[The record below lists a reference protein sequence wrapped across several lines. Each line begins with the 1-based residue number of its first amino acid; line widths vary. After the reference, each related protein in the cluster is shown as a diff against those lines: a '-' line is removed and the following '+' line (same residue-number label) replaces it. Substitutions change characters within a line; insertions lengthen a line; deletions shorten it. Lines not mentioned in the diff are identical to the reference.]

1 VAGQAAEAATAPQIA
16 LDTRRR
22 TRIAHMTEAPRE
34 AREQQQPSTRERI
47 QRTAIALFS
56 EHGYEHTSL
65 REIAEQLGVTKAA
78 LYYHFKTKEDIAA
91 SFFDSY
97 AEDLDRICDWGDTQP
112 RGLETRTELLRRYA
126 EVIRAHQPVLR
137 FMQNNQAALTR
148 LDRMSV
154 FRLRQRRLHA
164 LLVESDAPLIH
175 RLRAW
180 DAITTLY
187 SNWITYPRVDDSED
201 DLREASVQ
209 ISIGMIRAN
218 AAEESDS

>member
-1 VAGQAAEAATAPQIA
+1 
-16 LDTRRR
+16 
-22 TRIAHMTEAPRE
+22 MTEAPRV

-47 QRTAIALFS
+47 QQTAIALFS

-97 AEDLDRICDWGDTQP
+97 AEDVDRICEWGDSRP
-112 RGLETRTELLRRYA
+112 RDLETRTELLRRYA
-126 EVIRAHQPVLR
+126 EVIRSHVPVLK

-154 FRLRQRRLHA
+154 FRMRQRRLHA
-164 LLVESDAPLIH
+164 LLAEGDSPLIH

-180 DAITTLY
+180 DALTTLY
-187 SNWITYPRVDDSED
+187 SNWITYPRSDDSEQEIRD
-201 DLREASVQ
+201 ASLQ
-209 ISIGMIRAN
+209 ISIGMIEAN
-218 AAEESDS
+218 AADASEE

>member
-1 VAGQAAEAATAPQIA
+1 
-16 LDTRRR
+16 
-22 TRIAHMTEAPRE
+22 MTEAPRD

-47 QRTAIALFS
+47 QQTAIALFS
-56 EHGYEHTSL
+56 ENGYEHTSL

-97 AEDLDRICDWGDTQP
+97 AEDVDRICEWGDSRP
-112 RGLETRTELLRRYA
+112 RDLETRTELLRRYA
-126 EVIRAHQPVLR
+126 EVIRAHVPVLK

-154 FRLRQRRLHA
+154 FRMRQRRLHA
-164 LLVESDAPLIH
+164 LLAETDDPLIH

-180 DAITTLY
+180 DALTTLY
-187 SNWITYPRVDDSED
+187 SNWITYPRVDDSEA
-201 DLREASVQ
+201 DLREASLQ

-218 AAEESDS
+218 AAEQSAG

>member
-1 VAGQAAEAATAPQIA
+1 
-16 LDTRRR
+16 
-22 TRIAHMTEAPRE
+22 MTEAPRD
-34 AREQQQPSTRERI
+34 AREQQPSTRERI
-47 QRTAIALFS
+47 QQTAIALFS

-65 REIAEQLGVTKAA
+65 REIAEHLGVTKAA

-97 AEDLDRICDWGDTQP
+97 AEDVDRICEWGDSRP
-112 RGLETRTELLRRYA
+112 RDLETRTELLRRYA
-126 EVIRAHQPVLR
+126 EVIRAHVPVLK

-154 FRLRQRRLHA
+154 FRMRQRRLHA
-164 LLVESDAPLIH
+164 LLAETDAPLIH

-180 DAITTLY
+180 DALTTLY
-187 SNWITYPRVDDSED
+187 SNWITYPRVDDSEA
-201 DLREASVQ
+201 DLREASLQ

-218 AAEESDS
+218 AAEQSAG

>member
-1 VAGQAAEAATAPQIA
+1 MT
-16 LDTRRR
+16 DT
-22 TRIAHMTEAPRE
+22 PRE
-34 AREQQQPSTRERI
+34 AREQQPSTRERI
-47 QRTAIALFS
+47 QQTAIALFS
-56 EHGYEHTSL
+56 EHGYERTSL

-97 AEDLDRICDWGDTQP
+97 AEDVDRICEWGDTQP
-112 RGLETRTELLRRYA
+112 RDLETRTELLRRYA
-126 EVIRAHQPVLR
+126 EIIRSHVPVLK

-154 FRLRQRRLHA
+154 FRMRQRRLHA
-164 LLVESDAPLIH
+164 LLIETDDPLTH

-187 SNWITYPRVDDSED
+187 SAWITYPRIDDSEQEI
-201 DLREASVQ
+201 REASLQ
-209 ISIGMIRAN
+209 ISIGLLGSN
-218 AAEESDS
+218 EAERLDS

>member
-1 VAGQAAEAATAPQIA
+1 VAGQAVKAATAPQIA

-22 TRIAHMTEAPRE
+22 TRIAHMTEAPRD
-34 AREQQQPSTRERI
+34 AREQPQPSTRERI
-47 QRTAIALFS
+47 QQTAIALFS

-112 RGLETRTELLRRYA
+112 RTLDTRTELMRRYA
-126 EVIRAHQPVLR
+126 EVIRAHVPVLR

-180 DAITTLY
+180 DAMTTLY
-187 SNWITYPRVDDSED
+187 SNWITYPRVDDSD
-201 DLREASVQ
+201 DELREASLQ

-218 AAEESDS
+218 AAEQSAA

>member
-1 VAGQAAEAATAPQIA
+1 VAGQAVEAATAPQIA